1 VTTPQ
6 FDIDTHIRE
15 AVDFEKGRVDYLP
28 FEVKTPLI
36 RAGWYAQEISKFFA
50 GHDFNAMFPIGAK
63 ADQFVK
69 RDGVFARHCVGNLA
83 PNAPPSIGP
92 AKHKAKPLGYSELH
106 GCVIVVIFISVR
118 EFKQM
123 RLHDASLARSR
134 RHVSDLHLG
143 TSQPPQAFSHA
154 IITFMLRGGAP

>member
-1 VTTPQ
+1 MTTPQ

-69 RDGVFARHCVGNLA
+69 RDGVFARHCIGNLT
-83 PNAPPSIGP
+83 PDAPPTIRP
-92 AKHKAKPLGYSELH
+92 AKHEAKPLGYRRLRPFA
-106 GCVIVVIFISVR
+106 VFR
-118 EFKQM
+118 NA
-123 RLHDASLARSR
+123 RLHPFLDQPQHSV
-134 RHVSDLHLG
+134 VSDPMADELQQPLVTDVVEGNHRRVLTSG
-143 TSQPPQAFSHA
+143 TTRSV
-154 IITFMLRGGAP
+154 